1 MLLDN
6 IGHLLGMRVTM
17 FGRLS
22 IGERILLRENLIAV
36 MCEYDD
42 QMLRA
47 VMEKGVSDKI
57 DQAAHQGFV
66 AKASA
71 LLYVQQLTGSPS
83 IRASVKAH
91 RKRFIDWFDTNP
103 PLDPVFMSKI
113 YSLETLK
120 YDALVKSTPIWNAIA
135 RADEEDWA
143 PPYNQEHVNWLEMS
157 HY

>member
-1 MLLDN
+1 
-6 IGHLLGMRVTM
+6 M
-17 FGRLS
+17 FGSLA
-22 IGERILLRENLIAV
+22 GWEKILLREDLIAV
-36 MCEYDD
+36 MCDWDD
-42 QMLRA
+42 QAFRA
-47 VMEKGVSDKI
+47 VIEKGVSDKI
-57 DQAAHQGFV
+57 DEAARQALV

-71 LLYVQQLTGSPS
+71 VLYVQQLTGSPS

-91 RKRFIDWFDTNP
+91 RERFVDWFDTNP

-113 YSLETLK
+113 YSLETLE

-143 PPYNQEHVNWLEMS
+143 PPYNQEQVNWLEMS